1 MGVDRKAKGFPHG
14 QAAKPQEGD
23 RACLRTSVESE
34 VSRQVNRGV
43 GSSIPSGSAVAL
55 VSRFV
60 TATASEK
67 LAENACGVEETR
79 VAITNTA
86 TQTRRESFI

>member
-1 MGVDRKAKGFPHG
+1 ML
-14 QAAKPQEGD
+14 
-23 RACLRTSVESE
+23 RALGNEFGNTPRLLLASL
-34 VSRQVNRGV
+34 QVNRGV
-43 GSSIPSGSAVAL
+43 GSSIPSGSADAL

-60 TATASEK
+60 TATASEN

-86 TQTRRESFI
+86 TQTRR